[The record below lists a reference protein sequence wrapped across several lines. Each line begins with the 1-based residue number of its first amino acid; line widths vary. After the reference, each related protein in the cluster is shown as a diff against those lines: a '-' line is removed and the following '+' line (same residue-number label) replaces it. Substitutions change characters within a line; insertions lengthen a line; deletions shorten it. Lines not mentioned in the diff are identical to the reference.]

1 MNRRLVMPLILAGFI
16 SGSGQALAQ
25 STTAPAIDTKSP
37 KAVDIE
43 ANEME
48 IIDKDTRAIFRGNV
62 NAKRSDVN
70 LKCETLVVEYSEVKQ
85 ADGTNKTDV
94 THLDAKGS
102 VVIVTSNQTITGEWA
117 KFDVKAN
124 KLNVGGNVKV
134 VQGKTRISGP
144 LLKVDLDT
152 NRSEMTGG
160 RVKGS
165 FQPN

>member
-1 MNRRLVMPLILAGFI
+1 MPLILAGFI
-16 SGSGQALAQ
+16 AASEQTRGQ
-25 STTAPAIDTKSP
+25 TTAAPAIDIKSP

-48 IIDKDTRAIFRGNV
+48 IIDTDTRAIFRGSV
-62 NAKRSDVN
+62 NARRSDVS
-70 LKCETLVVEYSEVKQ
+70 LKCDTLVVEYSEVKQ
-85 ADGTNKTDV
+85 ADGSNKTDV
-94 THLDAKGS
+94 THLDAKGN
-102 VVIVTSNQTITGEWA
+102 VVIVTANQTITGDWA

-144 LLKVDLDT
+144 LLKVDLNT
-152 NRSEMTGG
+152 NRSEMSGG

-165 FQPN
+165 FLPN